1 MAESSYLPEGI
12 QPRAMTE
19 AEVRLFI
26 GFLEAKAEQYWAHH
40 AAARSQH
47 HDSAHSFKFEAKTYE
62 DVHRSLLWILDGRDP
77 MTGR

>member
-40 AAARSQH
+40 AAARRQH

>member
-1 MAESSYLPEGI
+1 
-12 QPRAMTE
+12 MTE

-26 GFLEAKAEQYWAHH
+26 DFLTAKAEQYWAHH

-47 HDSAHSFKFEAKTYE
+47 RDYAHGFKLEAKTYE

-77 MTGR
+77 MTGL